1 MHPERNHTVLNWLA
15 NLVTR
20 RRALVLSVLALLTVA
35 LGVQIPDIQADPAP
49 ENLISSFEREGEDV
63 AALFER
69 SFGSREKVIALLI
82 QTDDVLSPAALGYVH
97 ELSLSFREQPWVE
110 SADSITTL
118 PLPRRVRGAAPAPS
132 GESLEDLDD
141 LVGPDDE
148 PDGAPAGESLEDLD
162 DLLGPEGEDGED
174 SDWAA
179 SQDDYD
185 QEMVDALL
193 DIIESYP
200 TYFPGGLAQV
210 GPALSTELRVDP
222 VITGPEVTA
231 EQAREIAM
239 AVDQSPLLI
248 GRLISADHTVAAVAV
263 RLKDMSPRETHRA
276 VDALRQHLTNH
287 PAPAGVSVHIGG
299 LPYLRATMVEKMR
312 NDQLKLIPITLLVC
326 VLLLYLSFRWLPG
339 VFLPLG
345 AVVITTVMVVGG
357 MVIAHEPMNV
367 INNIIPVLLI
377 IIGISD
383 SIHIVGRYREELG
396 RTPDRD
402 EAGRR
407 TIHTMAVACAL
418 TSLTTAVGLASLV
431 VSRTVMLR
439 HFGVTSAVG
448 VMVAYV
454 VTMTFLPTIMT
465 WAKEPDQTSKS
476 WGGWLEGSI
485 MLMTARIL
493 RRPGMALLGTAIALG
508 ALIFVSK
515 DLKVDHA
522 LLDQF
527 DPQDDVYV
535 TTRLLE
541 EKLDGVRPLEIV
553 FQSETA
559 GAFDDPAQIARLDA
573 VRDWAMERP
582 EVITGL
588 DHADVIRSTL
598 ALVAGDDHIRQEPF
612 PDPRAVHA
620 VQTILRKRDEN
631 PLDNWETNEGRMVRL
646 QIMVRDVGAQA
657 TMALIDDL
665 EAEIDRVF
673 PEGSGVRHGFTGE
686 AHDGSRGQRAVVH
699 DLGSSLATAI
709 VIIFVLLSLLF
720 RSVRLGLLSIPPNL
734 IPLVGTLAYMV
745 IRGIPLNAATVI
757 IFSISLGL
765 AVDGTIHVLARF
777 REETARGL
785 RSNAALVR
793 AARGTGRAIVVS
805 GLTLMAGFAVLLMS
819 SFVPVR
825 HFGELISVTVA
836 LSLLATLV
844 VQPAL
849 LSVAGL
855 SRAVR
860 AAHREEDARLA
871 AAVRRDREDG

>member
-1 MHPERNHTVLNWLA
+1 MLNWLA
-15 NLVTR
+15 HLVTH
-20 RRALVLSVLALLTVA
+20 RRALVLTIIAVVTVA
-35 LGVQIPDIQADPAP
+35 LGVQIPNIQADPAP
-49 ENLISSFEREGEDV
+49 ENLISSFEREGEDIG
-63 AALFER
+63 ALFEG

-82 QTDDVLSPAALGYVH
+82 ETDNVLSPEALGFVH
-97 ELSLSFREQPWVE
+97 QLSLSLREQPWVE
-110 SADSITTL
+110 SADSVTTL
-118 PLPRRVRGAAPAPS
+118 PLPRRVRDAAPSPS
-132 GESLEDLDD
+132 GESLDDLDD
-141 LVGPDDE
+141 LQDPEAPDDG
-148 PDGAPAGESLEDLD
+148 GAPAPAGGESLEDLD
-162 DLLGPEGEDGED
+162 DLLGPEGEGQDEGDE
-174 SDWAA
+174 DWAS

-185 QEMVDALL
+185 QDMVDALL

-200 TYFPGGLAQV
+200 PFFEGGLARV
-210 GPALSTELRVDP
+210 GPALATELRVDP
-222 VITGPEVTA
+222 VITGTSVSP
-231 EQAREIAM
+231 EQAAEIAT
-239 AVDQSPLLI
+239 AIDQSPLLI
-248 GRLISADHTVAAVAV
+248 GRLISADHTVAAIAI
-263 RLKDMSPRETHRA
+263 RLKDMTPREAHRA
-276 VDALRQHLTNH
+276 VESLRQHLTNH
-287 PAPAGVSVHIGG
+287 PAPPGVEVHIGG

-345 AVVITTVMVVGG
+345 AVVITTLMVVGG
-357 MVIAHEPMNV
+357 MVVVNEPMNV

-396 RTPDRD
+396 RTTDRD

-407 TIHTMAVACAL
+407 TIHAMAVACFL

-439 HFGVTSAVG
+439 HFGITSAVG
-448 VMVAYV
+448 VMIAYV

-465 WAKEPDQTSKS
+465 WAKAPTQESKD
-476 WGGWLEGSI
+476 WGGWLEGGI

-493 RRPGMALLGTAIALG
+493 RRPGMALTGTALALAG
-508 ALIFVSK
+508 LVYLSLG
-515 DLKVDHA
+515 LKVDHA

-527 DPQDDVYV
+527 DPEDDVYV
-535 TTRLLE
+535 TTLLLE

-553 FQSETA
+553 FQSETE
-559 GAFDDPAQIARLDA
+559 GAFDEPARIAQLDSI
-573 VRDWAMERP
+573 RDWAIERD
-582 EVITGL
+582 EVITGIG
-588 DHADVIRSTL
+588 HADVIRATL
-598 ALVAGDDHIRQEPF
+598 GLVAGDDRIRHEPF
-612 PDPRAVHA
+612 PDARAVRA
-620 VQTILRKRDEN
+620 VQTILSKRDEN
-631 PLDNWETNEGRMVRL
+631 PLDNWEANNGRMVRL
-646 QIMVRDVGAQA
+646 QIMVKDVGAQA

-709 VIIFVLLSLLF
+709 VIIFILLSLLF

-745 IRGIPLNAATVI
+745 VRGIPLNAATVI

-836 LSLLATLV
+836 LSLIATLI

-871 AAVRRDREDG
+871 ASVRRDREEG